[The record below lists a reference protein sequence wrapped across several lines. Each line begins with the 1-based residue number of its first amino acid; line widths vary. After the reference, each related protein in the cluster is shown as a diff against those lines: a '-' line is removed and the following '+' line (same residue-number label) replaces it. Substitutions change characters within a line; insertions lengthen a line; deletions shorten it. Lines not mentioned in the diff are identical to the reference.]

1 MSLLRDAFSAEEDT
15 GPVGPV
21 AVLAFL
27 FLIAVSPLM
36 RGGNRN
42 VALIVIEG
50 AALAFLG
57 ALLAG
62 AGRAEF
68 KWSLRSVLLLV
79 LLSSPVWLAF
89 VYLLPLP
96 ASLWSSLP
104 GRDAYLGVLAT
115 AGIQPDA
122 WLPISLVPDAT
133 EASVLAGIPLV
144 AAFLAGFWMRQP
156 QAEFVLS
163 VFLAV
168 AFMEVVFGLLQA
180 AGGQSSSLYFGVAG
194 GRPFGTF
201 ANPNHYANYLGMALA
216 VYIWFASM
224 RLTKS
229 RREARA
235 HYSKHAHWRRVAVW
249 GAGGLVLMIGILF
262 SRSRGSALAGLPAA
276 MCALSLAIMYGSRV
290 RSWRL
295 AVLVPAILLLA
306 AASMVGF
313 ELLSTRF
320 SAQRLGE
327 DAGTRSLLATTTLSG
342 AWTFWPLGSGWGT
355 FGAVYPRFQP
365 PSIVG
370 SAGYAHQDYAQILF
384 EGGIFGVILMA
395 AFAWLAGARAV
406 ELVKRAR
413 GRGRLR
419 REEMASAICGLGLLG
434 FLLHSLVEFNMHIP
448 ANAIIASLL
457 AGIYLRPLED
467 EEQQRR
473 EPEVD

>member
-21 AVLAFL
+21 AVLALL
-27 FLIAVSPLM
+27 FLVAASPLM

-42 VALIVIEG
+42 VALIVLEG
-50 AALAFLG
+50 AALALLV
-57 ALLAG
+57 ALLASSRRG
-62 AGRAEF
+62 APRFTVRAALIAF
-68 KWSLRSVLLLV
+68 V
-79 LLSSPVWLAF
+79 LSSPLWLAI
-89 VYLLPLP
+89 VYLVPLP
-96 ASLWSSLP
+96 ASVWSALP
-104 GRDAYLGVLAT
+104 GREEYAAVLSA
-115 AGIQPDA
+115 AGISADT
-122 WLPISLVPDAT
+122 WLPLSIVPDST
-133 EASVLAGIPLV
+133 QTSLLAGLPLV
-144 AAFLAGFWMRQP
+144 AGFLAGFCMRQP
-156 QAEFVLS
+156 QAQLVL
-163 VFLAV
+163 V
-168 AFMEVVFGLLQA
+168 AFLVAAFVEVVFGLLQA
-180 AGGQSSSLYFGVAG
+180 AGGTTSSLYFGVVSP
-194 GRPFGTF
+194 RPFGTF
-201 ANPNHYANYLGMALA
+201 ANPNHFANYLGMALA
-216 VYIWFASM
+216 VYIWLAWVK
-224 RLTKS
+224 LTKPQ
-229 RREARA
+229 RDGRGPMGR
-235 HYSKHAHWRRVAVW
+235 HVHWRRLAVW
-249 GAGGLVLMIGILF
+249 GMGGLFLVIGILL
-262 SRSRGSALAGLPAA
+262 SRSRGAALAGLPAA
-276 MCALSLAIMYGSRV
+276 MGALSLALVFGSRS
-290 RSWRL
+290 RRWGL
-295 AVLVPAILLLA
+295 ALVGPGVLLIA
-306 AASMVGF
+306 AMGMVGV
-313 ELLSTRF
+313 ELVSTRF
-320 SAQRLGE
+320 SVDKLGE
-327 DAGTRSLLATTTLSG
+327 DAQVRSLLATTSLSG